1 VKGIILAGGAGT
13 RLHPLTVALSKQLLP
28 VYDKPMI
35 YYPLSTLMLGG
46 VRDFL
51 VISTPTDLPVFRR
64 VLGDGAVLGLRISY
78 AEQPQAAGIADALRV
93 GADFVGADP
102 ISLILGDNIFHT
114 PQLPGVLSRSMM
126 DVDGCILFGHTVP
139 DPRPYGVV
147 EKDATGRVIGIEEK
161 PSRPRSSEIVTGLY
175 VYSNDVVE
183 IVHQITLSARGEL
196 EITDVNRVY
205 LEQGR
210 ARLHS
215 LAPGSTW
222 LDAGTYDG
230 LLDAAHFVREQQS
243 QGSRIACLEE
253 IALRLGYIDA
263 DTCHALG
270 QKHENSGYGR
280 YVMEISRERNRG
292 RLEHA
297 VK

>member
-1 VKGIILAGGAGT
+1 MKGIILAGGTGT
-13 RLHPLTVALSKQLLP
+13 RLHPLTATLSKQLLP

-51 VISTPTDLPVFRR
+51 VISTPTDLPMFRR
-64 VLGDGAVLGLRISY
+64 VLGDGVELGLHISY
-78 AEQPQAAGIADALRV
+78 AEQPQAAGIADAFRL
-93 GADFVGADP
+93 GADFIGSDP
-102 ISLILGDNIFHT
+102 VSLILGDNIFHA
-114 PQLPGVLSRSMM
+114 PELPDVLWRSLT
-126 DVDGCILFGHTVP
+126 DVDGCTLFGHTVS

-147 EKDATGRVIGIEEK
+147 EKGADGRVVGIEEK

-175 VYSNDVVE
+175 VYSHDVVE
-183 IVHQITLSARGEL
+183 IAHQITPSARGEL

-215 LAPGSTW
+215 LGPGSTW

-230 LLDAAHFVREQQS
+230 LLSAAHFVRERQS
-243 QGSRIACLEE
+243 RGGRIACLEE
-253 IALRLGYIDA
+253 ISLRLGYIDA
-263 DTCHALG
+263 DACHALG
-270 QKHENSGYGR
+270 RKHKNSEYGR
-280 YVMEISRERNRG
+280 YVMEISSERNRG
-292 RLEHA
+292 RLEHVA
-297 VK
+297 E